1 MRWWIW
7 LVIMM
12 VTIFILWGGGVLLG
26 WWPGDHI
33 DEFIQWASARPAV
46 GSVIVG
52 LCALMAAGVAYR
64 GVLQTALA
72 ADGRTT
78 KEILALDDRA
88 RKDRHIVDKRE
99 READRHDRFFKITE
113 KLSSN
118 LPMERMGAL
127 ISISV
132 LADEWEK
139 DSEINPTQHDSSEP
153 VAENTPSPK
162 DARGNTVLNSGINLR
177 DACVEI
183 ICAYLRSF
191 PAGTHTSNSAEQAHE
206 WAESPW
212 LMPDRDAR
220 MAAIWIIRE
229 HAKSNSKFVWP
240 SIRFR
245 LYGAHLERAKLS
257 GTHLEGARLGGAYLV
272 RTALRKTHLEGARL
286 YQAHMEGAYLQGAY
300 LQRANMREAHL
311 ERAHLQGAHLEGA
324 DLRGAYL
331 GSWESDDMV
340 QLYGKVKD
348 ESGRWVYVQATWDD
362 KTKWPTDF
370 PRDEVIRL
378 QKESAQ

>member
-7 LVIMM
+7 PVVIM

-33 DEFIQWASARPAV
+33 DEFIQWASVRPAV

-64 GVLQTALA
+64 GVLKTASA
-72 ADGRTT
+72 ADERTT
-78 KEILALDDRA
+78 KEILALENRARDDR
-88 RKDRHIVDKRE
+88 HVVDKRE

-139 DSEINPTQHDSSEP
+139 DRDINPAQHGSPETA
-153 VAENTPSPK
+153 VENTTLSE
-162 DARGNTVLNSGINLR
+162 DVFGNAVSNSGINLR

-191 PAGTHTSNSAEQAHE
+191 PEGTNTSNYVERTHE

-212 LMPDRDAR
+212 NMPDRDAR
-220 MAAIWIIRE
+220 LAAIWIIRE
-229 HAKSNSKFVWP
+229 HAQSNSKFIWP
-240 SIRFR
+240 SSRFR
-245 LYGAHLERAKLS
+245 LYRAHLERAKLS
-257 GTHLEGARLGGAYLV
+257 ETHFEGARLAGAYLV
-272 RTALRKTHLEGARL
+272 RAGLQKTHLEGARL
-286 YQAHMEGAYLQGAY
+286 YQAHMEGAYLQEAY
-300 LQRANMREAHL
+300 LQRANMRKAHL

-324 DLRGAYL
+324 DLRGASL
-331 GSWESDDMV
+331 GSWDSNDMV

-378 QKESAQ
+378 QKESSR